1 MKTRVQL
8 SAEELE
14 TWLVLH
20 QNELKAA
27 ALDEP
32 LISALFATGDRAA
45 FVASFL
51 SRNGI
56 NVDLDNCDTR
66 TCLADAARR
75 III

>member
-56 NVDLDNCDTR
+56 NAAWIFLEHLLTPLVHV
-66 TCLADAARR
+66 AD
-75 III
+75 